1 VAGRDTADGEGE
13 RDTGAPVVIGS
24 RRTRAP
30 HSEIGSSGVGQSAG
44 AWICAREEEGTGVTK
59 LDLRPFVPSV
69 AGDQESGA

>member
-1 VAGRDTADGEGE
+1 
-13 RDTGAPVVIGS
+13 VIGP